1 MLSFGPSQRQVT
13 SGLGRFYE
21 SARLPPNPMATH
33 VPARPR
39 TTATRLSLVIGAA
52 LAASGGVLILVRLP
66 YEAAVCTGVS
76 AVLLLIGGHRSN
88 HGAGDALD
96 RMLDELLD
104 RLWDGAILA
113 SIAWTVRGSD
123 PHVAAAALAALGAS
137 FLSSYVRARGASLG
151 YTVEESH
158 VTRGL
163 RYALIVAGLG
173 FGWLGWTVWAT
184 FGVSV
189 LAVLVRTGQVAREE
203 RA

>member
-1 MLSFGPSQRQVT
+1 
-13 SGLGRFYE
+13 
-21 SARLPPNPMATH
+21 MAIH
-33 VPARPR
+33 ASARPR

-52 LAASGGVLILVRLP
+52 LAVAAGALVLARVPR
-66 YEAAVCTGVS
+66 EAAACAGVS
-76 AVLLLIGGHRSN
+76 AVLLLVGGHRSN

-104 RLWDGAILA
+104 RLWDGVILA
-113 SIAWTVRGSD
+113 SIAWTVRHTD

-163 RYALIVAGLG
+163 RYALVVAGLG

-189 LAVLVRTGQVAREE
+189 LAVLVRASQVAKEE

>member
-1 MLSFGPSQRQVT
+1 MAIHV
-13 SGLGRFYE
+13 
-21 SARLPPNPMATH
+21 SAH
-33 VPARPR
+33 PR

-52 LAASGGVLILVRLP
+52 LAVGAGALILARRP
-66 YEAAVCTGVS
+66 REGAAFAGVS

-104 RLWDGAILA
+104 RLWDGVILA
-113 SIAWTVRGSD
+113 SIAWTAHGSR
-123 PHVAAAALAALGAS
+123 PHVAAAALAALSAS
-137 FLSSYVRARGASLG
+137 FISSYARARGASLG

-158 VTRGL
+158 VTRGI
-163 RYALIVAGLG
+163 RYALIVAGLA

-184 FGVSV
+184 LGISV
-189 LAVLVRTGQVAREE
+189 LAVLVRTSQVAKEE